1 MSIYFQRPL
10 YPWVIRFS
18 LRSVYYIVLPYY
30 CFACVTQR
38 RAHDEGCFGAA
49 ATSVLCHSRHTVHTL
64 YHHHHLLK
72 SGGEK
77 SGHEKK
83 IFGRDPFLK
92 KNRQTI
98 SFHLK
103 TSISIHTTKQLS
115 YQFFFH
121 IRLFYYY
128 ILPFQPF
135 DFGSSL
141 VIHFFFVFISIVL
154 YAMLSYKNRVVKIT
168 WWFLEG

>member
-18 LRSVYYIVLPYY
+18 LRSLCYILPYY

-83 IFGRDPFLK
+83 FLSWPLFEK
-92 KNRQTI
+92 KSTI

>member
-18 LRSVYYIVLPYY
+18 LRSLCYILPYY

-83 IFGRDPFLK
+83 FSVVTPFWKKIDNQFSFKNINQYTHYKTIVLSIFFSHQTFLLL
-92 KNRQTI
+92 
-98 SFHLK
+98 H
-103 TSISIHTTKQLS
+103 TSIPTLWFWK
-115 YQFFFH
+115 FVGDP
-121 IRLFYYY
+121 LF
-128 ILPFQPF
+128 LC
-135 DFGSSL
+135 
-141 VIHFFFVFISIVL
+141 VHFYSTIC
-154 YAMLSYKNRVVKIT
+154 YA
-168 WWFLEG
+168 

>member
-1 MSIYFQRPL
+1 MPFNYPKLLICPIIYGDPCI
-10 YPWVIRFS
+10 WVIRFS

-77 SGHEKK
+77 SGHEK
-83 IFGRDPFLK
+83 IFFFRDPFLK
-92 KNRQTI
+92 KKFIVEWQSVFI
-98 SFHLK
+98 K
-103 TSISIHTTKQLS
+103 TSVYTTKQLS
-115 YQFFFH
+115 YEFFFTTDFSTTTYFH
-121 IRLFYYY
+121 SNPL
-128 ILPFQPF
+128 ILEVRWWSTF
-135 DFGSSL
+135 SL
-141 VIHFFFVFISIVL
+141 CS
-154 YAMLSYKNRVVKIT
+154 
-168 WWFLEG
+168 FL

>member
-30 CFACVTQR
+30 CFACATRR

-83 IFGRDPFLK
+83 FSVVTPFWK
-92 KNRQTI
+92 KNQQTI

-103 TSISIHTTKQLS
+103 TSVYTLQNNCPIN
-115 YQFFFH
+115 FFFTTDFSTTTYFH
-121 IRLFYYY
+121 SNPL
-128 ILPFQPF
+128 ILEVRWWSTF
-135 DFGSSL
+135 SL
-141 VIHFFFVFISIVL
+141 CS
-154 YAMLSYKNRVVKIT
+154 
-168 WWFLEG
+168 FL